1 MRVGA
6 VLLLLALAA
15 PTPEIRYFHYERP
28 LENIP
33 QTAGQACLALD
44 AGVFAHAEPELADLR
59 LYRNSTETA
68 YMIQTSAPSA
78 AAEQTINSEN
88 LRRPVNLGRR
98 GGQTVFDVDM
108 PAGNYS
114 DLQLDI
120 TGHDF
125 IATVTVTGSQA
136 QDGSAGTKIGS
147 YTIFDLTKQKLGRST
162 VLHLPESDFRILHFS
177 IAGPIAPDSVNG
189 LSVVRLAATHAK
201 YVMVAESSSVTQKG
215 HSSTIEFFVPAN
227 TPVDRVAFA
236 PGSAPANFS
245 RDVSVSAA
253 LTAPPKPT
261 DGAGPAPPTMNFSG
275 NLLRVHSTQDG
286 HRIDEEHLSVEA
298 PQADFN
304 APTKW
309 TVTIDNGD
317 DAPLQI
323 DSVRLQMLERSLCFD
338 AAGGA
343 GYTLYYG
350 DAALKAP
357 RYDYATLFTPQ
368 ANAAEAQAGP
378 EQPNP
383 TYQPRP
389 DDRPFTEKHPALLWV
404 ALGVVVVLLGFI
416 ALRSAKAA

>member
-1 MRVGA
+1 MRFGA
-6 VLLLLALAA
+6 VLLLFALAA
-15 PTPEIRYFHYERP
+15 PAPEIRYFHYERP
-28 LENIP
+28 LQNIP

-44 AGVFAHAEPELADLR
+44 AEIFAHAEPELADLR
-59 LYRNSTETA
+59 LYRESTETA
-68 YMIQTSAPSA
+68 YVIQTSAPTE
-78 AAEQTINSEN
+78 AAEKVIN
-88 LRRPVNLGRR
+88 PINLGRR
-98 GGQTVFDVDM
+98 GGQTVFDVEL
-108 PAGNYS
+108 PAGNYG
-114 DLQLDI
+114 DVQLDI
-120 TGHDF
+120 AGHDF

-162 VLHLPESDFRILHFS
+162 VLHLPESDFRILHFN

-189 LSVVRLAATHAK
+189 LSVARLATTHSK
-201 YVMVAESSSVTQKG
+201 YVTVAETSSVTQKG
-215 HSSTIEFFVPAN
+215 HSSTIEFTAARN

-236 PGSAPANFS
+236 PGPAPASFS

-253 LTAPPKPT
+253 TIVPPHSADT
-261 DGAGPAPPTMNFSG
+261 SGPPPVMNFSG
-275 NLLRVHSTQDG
+275 NILRVHSTQDG
-286 HRIDEEHLSVEA
+286 HRIDEEKLSVAA

-304 APTKW
+304 VPAKW

-323 DSVRLQMLERSLCFD
+323 NSVRLEMLERRLCFD
-338 AAGGA
+338 AAAGA

-350 DAALKAP
+350 DAALAAP

-368 ANAAEAQAGP
+368 ANAAQVQTGP

-383 TYQPRP
+383 TCQPRP

-404 ALGVVVVLLGFI
+404 ALGLAVVLLGFI

>member
-1 MRVGA
+1 MRIGA

-15 PTPEIRYFHYERP
+15 PAPEIRYFHYERP

-68 YMIQTSAPSA
+68 YMIQTSAPTA
-78 AAEQTINSEN
+78 AAEQTIN
-88 LRRPVNLGRR
+88 PVNLGRR

-120 TGHDF
+120 TGRDF

-162 VLHLPESDFRILHFS
+162 VLHLPESDFRMLHFS

-189 LSVVRLAATHAK
+189 LSVVRRAATHPK

-215 HSSTIEFFVPAN
+215 HSSVIEFSVPAN

-236 PGSAPANFS
+236 TGPAPANFS
-245 RDVSVSAA
+245 RDVSVSAV
-253 LTAPPKPT
+253 LTAVPKPT
-261 DGAGPAPPTMNFSG
+261 DGAGPASPMMNFSG

-309 TVTIDNGD
+309 AVTIDNGD

-338 AAGGA
+338 AAAGA

-350 DAALKAP
+350 DAALAAP

-368 ANAAEAQAGP
+368 ANAAEVQAGP

-404 ALGVVVVLLGFI
+404 ALVLAVVLLGFI
-416 ALRSAKAA
+416 ALRSAKAV